1 MTRTKII
8 SGGVLTLGFAALG
21 ITTADA
27 HSIYKTKELVV
38 NDTFNVKAKESENT
52 VTKKKPVDLFAILDG
67 SPSFSEELSILMLL
81 MIWWSWLNHFLR
93 VQRLC
98 LLHIMR
104 IKVTRI

>member
-21 ITTADA
+21 ITSADA

-38 NDTFNVKAKESENT
+38 NDIFNVKANQSENT

-67 SPSFSEELSILMLL
+67 SPSFSEGTKYIDAINDLVELVKSLPEG
-81 MIWWSWLNHFLR
+81 S
-93 VQRLC
+93 
-98 LLHIMR
+98 
-104 IKVTRI
+104 KVMGAT